1 MLGLGTDL
9 IYPQHVAVG
18 GEVQL
23 ELSASGFL
31 TYGGDDENVQ
41 LQVLASGAE
50 TAAHISNDGAIT
62 SGGAKLNCTIEMT
75 WQRMDGATVL
85 ETSNPTT
92 FNCFLWNGEINLG
105 GTIFFSFLVSTE
117 TGDTLNLT
125 NYFNSGSE
133 AIDLTSLNGS
143 DVTDGGDNLGQYR
156 VSMVLK
162 SDGAL
167 DSASVTSATTP
178 IDAA

>member
-23 ELSASGFL
+23 ELSTLGFL
-31 TYGGDDENVQ
+31 VYDKDDEDVPV
-41 LQVLASGAE
+41 QVLATGAE
-50 TAAHISNDGAIT
+50 TIDHITNDGAI
-62 SGGAKLNCTIEMT
+62 SSLGAKLNCTIEMT

-85 ETSNPTT
+85 ETSNPAT
-92 FNCFLWNGEINLG
+92 FNCFIWNGQLNFG
-105 GTIFFSFLVSTE
+105 GTLFYSFLVATE
-117 TGDTLNLT
+117 TGDTLNLST
-125 NYFNSGSE
+125 YFNNG
-133 AIDLTSLNGS
+133 AGTIDLTSLNGS

-167 DSASVTSATTP
+167 DSASVTSSTTP